1 MIYPMKLTAPLKDY
15 LWGGTRLKTEYGK
28 KTSLAKVAESWELAC
43 RKDEQSIIA
52 SGPDRGMTLEA
63 YIAREGA
70 NIVLGSHGSRYSYFP
85 LLVKLID
92 AHDDLSVQVH
102 PNDAYAF
109 AHEGEYGKTEMW
121 YIIDAEPGAE
131 LIHGFRKSITR
142 EECRRRIEDGSLM
155 EVVKREK
162 VKAGDVV
169 VIPSGTLHAVG
180 KGVFLAEIQQN
191 SDTTYRVHDYGRLGW
206 DGRPRELHID
216 KALDVLSF
224 EPPKL
229 AVGQGVVLG
238 IFAEYS
244 LTIASRTEFF
254 SVYHFAVQGRCHL
267 QATKVSFQSIVV
279 LQGTMELSWAGGE
292 EILERGDSYFL
303 PAGFGDYLVRGEG
316 AFLLTEV

>member
-15 LWGGTRLKTEYGK
+15 IWGGTRLKTEYGK

-180 KGVFLAEIQQN
+180 KGVFLASKTPIRHTA
-191 SDTTYRVHDYGRLGW
+191 SMTMAVLAGTADRGSSIST
-206 DGRPRELHID
+206 RPWMSFPLSRRSWPSAR
-216 KALDVLSF
+216 ALCLAYLLST
-224 EPPKL
+224 
-229 AVGQGVVLG
+229 A
-238 IFAEYS
+238 
-244 LTIASRTEFF
+244 
-254 SVYHFAVQGRCHL
+254 
-267 QATKVSFQSIVV
+267 
-279 LQGTMELSWAGGE
+279 
-292 EILERGDSYFL
+292 
-303 PAGFGDYLVRGEG
+303 
-316 AFLLTEV
+316 